1 MISTLKRKETLQVT
15 LDPKKFE
22 KQKLLS
28 IAENQDDINCIMEME
43 SNLKAKKSLKLM
55 RTDLQKHENKSLRI

>member
-1 MISTLKRKETLQVT
+1 MT

-28 IAENQDDINCIMEME
+28 IAENQDDINTIMEME
-43 SNLKAKKSLKLM
+43 SNIKAKKSLKLM
-55 RTDLQKHENKSLRI
+55 RTDLQKHENKSLRV